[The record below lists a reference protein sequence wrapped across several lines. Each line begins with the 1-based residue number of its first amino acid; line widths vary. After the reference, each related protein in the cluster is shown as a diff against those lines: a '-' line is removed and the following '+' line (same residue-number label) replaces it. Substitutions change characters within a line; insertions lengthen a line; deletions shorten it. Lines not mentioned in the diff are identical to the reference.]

1 MTNILL
7 FHEEAGML
15 YERTT
20 AEELQ
25 QFVRVEHDLK
35 KKAWTPTTHKSQQG
49 ENSEDVWTR

>member
-1 MTNILL
+1 
-7 FHEEAGML
+7 ML

-35 KKAWTPTTHKSQQG
+35 KKLGLRLLTKVNKGRIRKMCGLDSKPFF
-49 ENSEDVWTR
+49 